1 MSVLTSS
8 DSFFASGGLAADTM
22 FVGILIL
29 ALIFCF
35 IAVLCFLLPIIYRA
49 VLYVTIF
56 SLSVVRHRKE
66 IHKEKGAFLWVC
78 GTSLMLTIGALMI
91 DSSLWPLWII
101 GIFLSMMFVGVLHHF
116 CEDDLETFF
125 SHDWRLKIKVR
136 RVKDGEKPA
145 FEPVFPGTAMTID
158 GCLRISVRDKDEV
171 LEPGQHRISMNWST
185 RTKRYP
191 RPSDFEDPDSESRQ
205 KILQALDPTDEEI
218 KHLLESRP
226 GGMNRFLYDPEF
238 GNGTYHTS
246 TPLLAAGGGL
256 LMNNNGGSNDGCSD
270 GGCSDGG
277 GC

>member
-1 MSVLTSS
+1 MSVLTSP
-8 DSFFASGGLAADTM
+8 DSFFASGGLAADAM

-35 IAVLCFLLPIIYRA
+35 VVVLCFLLPKIYRA

-56 SLSVVRHRKE
+56 SLSIVRHRKE
-66 IHKEKGAFLWVC
+66 IHKEKGAFLWFC

-91 DSSLWPLWII
+91 DWSLWPLWII
-101 GIFLSMMFVGVLHHF
+101 GIFLSMMFVGVLYHF

-145 FEPVFPGTAMTID
+145 FEPVSPGTDMTID
-158 GCLRISVRDKDEV
+158 GCLRISMRDKDDV
-171 LEPGQHRISMNWST
+171 LEPGQHRISTNWST

-191 RPSDFEDPDSESRQ
+191 RPSDYEDPNSENRQ

-218 KHLLESRP
+218 KRLLEASP
-226 GGMNRFLYDPEF
+226 GRKNRFLDDPEF
-238 GNGTYHTS
+238 MNSSYHTS
-246 TPLLAAGGGL
+246 TAILAAGGGL
-256 LMNNNGGSNDGCSD
+256 LMNNDAGTNDGCSD
-270 GGCSDGG
+270 GGG